1 MANEKDLYAVLGV
14 SKKATVDEI
23 KKAYR
28 KLARKYHP
36 DLNPGNKQAEER
48 FKEIS
53 VAQDVLTD
61 TEKRKL
67 YDEFGLAG
75 LQAGFDPNQARE
87 YQRWAGG
94 GRRTG
99 GTTFRTTGGGPGGFD
114 FHGFESTGRRGGARA
129 QERGFADIIEELFG
143 RASMGQEATETPE
156 VGGGDIEY
164 PIEVDLLDALRGI
177 QTSVSVR
184 RPVPCPQCHGTGR
197 QGLRACTKCTG
208 TGTIEERET
217 LKVKIPPGIADGARV
232 RVRGKG
238 GVGLDGAPGDLY
250 FRVKIRPHPLIQ
262 RDGND
267 LTIDL
272 PVTVGEA
279 MLGAT
284 VDVPTPPKGRVQM
297 KVPPKSQSG
306 QRLRLK
312 GRGVVDPKTKA
323 AGDLYV
329 RLVVH
334 VPSNGASEKVREAVE
349 VLEDAYP
356 ENPRAH
362 LKL

>member
-1 MANEKDLYAVLGV
+1 MGNEKDLYAVLGV

-61 TEKRKL
+61 AEKRKL

-94 GRRTG
+94 GAGRG
-99 GTTFRTTGGGPGGFD
+99 GATFRTTGGPGGFD
-114 FHGFESTGRRGGARA
+114 FHTFESGGRGRGTRG

-143 RASMGQEATETPE
+143 RASMGQEATDEPT

-197 QGLRACTKCTG
+197 QGLRACTRCTG

-250 FRVKIRPHPLIQ
+250 FRVKIRPNPLIQ

-267 LTIDL
+267 LTIEV

-284 VDVPTPPKGRVQM
+284 IDVPTPPKGRVQM

-323 AGDLYV
+323 AGDLGLTRHALRHQMLKV
-329 RLVVH
+329 GLA
-334 VPSNGASEKVREAVE
+334 PANGHNA
-349 VLEDAYP
+349 
-356 ENPRAH
+356 
-362 LKL
+362 

>member
-14 SKKATVDEI
+14 SRKATVDEI

-61 TEKRKL
+61 AEKRKL

-94 GRRTG
+94 AGRG
-99 GTTFRTTGGGPGGFD
+99 GAAFRSTRSGGFD
-114 FHGFESTGRRGGARA
+114 FRDFETTTHRRGSTRT

-143 RASMGQEATETPE
+143 RASMGQEATEEPAA
-156 VGGGDIEY
+156 GGGDIEY
-164 PIEVDLLDALRGI
+164 PIEVELLDALRGI

-197 QGLRACTKCTG
+197 QGLRACPRCTG
-208 TGTIEERET
+208 TGSIEEREA

-238 GVGLDGAPGDLY
+238 GIGLDGAPGDLY
-250 FRVKIRPHPLIQ
+250 FRVKIRPHPLIR

-267 LTIDL
+267 LTIEV

-279 MLGAT
+279 MLGASI
-284 VDVPTPPKGRVQM
+284 DVPTPPNGRVQM

-334 VPSNGASEKVREAVE
+334 VPSDGTSERVREAVE

>member
-14 SKKATVDEI
+14 GRKAPVDEI

-28 KLARKYHP
+28 KLARKHHP

-53 VAQDVLTD
+53 VAHDVLTD
-61 TEKRKL
+61 PEKRKL

-87 YQRWAGG
+87 YQRWASGG
-94 GRRTG
+94 GGG
-99 GTTFRTTGGGPGGFD
+99 GTTFRTSRSGGGFD
-114 FHGFESTGRRGGARA
+114 FRDFESGGRRRAGARA

-143 RASMGQEATETPE
+143 RASMGQEATEEPAA
-156 VGGGDIEY
+156 GGGDIEY
-164 PIEVDLLDALRGI
+164 PMEVELLDALRGI

-184 RPVPCPQCHGTGR
+184 RPVPCPTCHGTGR
-197 QGLRACTKCTG
+197 QGLRACTRCTG
-208 TGTIEERET
+208 TGSIEERET
-217 LKVKIPPGIADGARV
+217 LKVKIPPGIGDGARV

-238 GVGLDGAPGDLY
+238 GIGLDGAPGDIY

-267 LTIDL
+267 LTIEV

-279 MLGAT
+279 MLGST
-284 VDVPTPPKGRVQM
+284 IDVPTPPQGRVQM

-329 RLVVH
+329 RLMVH
-334 VPSNGASEKVREAVE
+334 VPNDGVSERVREAVE
-349 VLEDAYP
+349 VVEDAYP
-356 ENPRAH
+356 SNPRAN

>member
-61 TEKRKL
+61 ADKRKL

-94 GRRTG
+94 GARS
-99 GTTFRTTGGGPGGFD
+99 GTTFRSTGQSGAYD
-114 FHGFESTGRRGGARA
+114 FRDFESGSRGRSARG

-143 RASMGQEATETPE
+143 RASMGQEATEEPA

-197 QGLRACTKCTG
+197 QGLRACTRCTG
-208 TGTIEERET
+208 TGSIEEREA

-250 FRVKIRPHPLIQ
+250 FRVKIRPNPLIQ

-267 LTIDL
+267 LTIDV

-284 VDVPTPPKGRVQM
+284 IDVPTPPKGRVQM

>member
-1 MANEKDLYAVLGV
+1 MPNEKDLYAVLGV
-14 SKKATVDEI
+14 SKTASVDDI

-36 DLNPGNKQAEER
+36 DLNPNNKQAEER

-61 TEKRKL
+61 SEKRKI

-87 YQRWAGG
+87 YQRWAGSG
-94 GRRTG
+94 GARG
-99 GTTFRTTGGGPGGFD
+99 ATFRGTDRGGGFD
-114 FHGFESTGRRGGARA
+114 FRDFESATRRRGGRT

-143 RASMGQEATETPE
+143 RASMGQEAAEEPAA
-156 VGGGDIEY
+156 GGGDIEY

-184 RPVPCPQCHGTGR
+184 RPSPCPQCHGTGR
-197 QGLRACTKCTG
+197 QGLRACTRCTG
-208 TGTIEERET
+208 TGIIEERET
-217 LKVKIPPGIADGARV
+217 LKVRIPPGIADGARV

-250 FRVKIRPHPLIQ
+250 FRVKIRPHPAIQ

-267 LTIDL
+267 LTIEV

-284 VDVPTPPKGRVQM
+284 IDVPTPPKGRVQM
-297 KVPPKSQSG
+297 KVPPRSQSG

-329 RLVVH
+329 RLAVH
-334 VPSNGASEKVREAVE
+334 VPNDGVSERVREAVE
-349 VLEDAYP
+349 VLEEAYTT
-356 ENPRAH
+356 NPRAN

>member
-14 SKKATVDEI
+14 GRKASVDEI

-28 KLARKYHP
+28 KLARKHHP
-36 DLNPGNKQAEER
+36 DVNPGNKQAEDR

-53 VAQDVLTD
+53 VAHDVLSD
-61 TEKRKL
+61 PEKRKL
-67 YDEFGLAG
+67 YDEFGLTG
-75 LQAGFDPNQARE
+75 LQAGFDANQARE

-94 GRRTG
+94 GG
-99 GTTFRTTGGGPGGFD
+99 GTTFRTARPGGFD
-114 FHGFESTGRRGGARA
+114 YRDFDSAARRRGSTRT

-143 RASMGQEATETPE
+143 RSSMGQEAAEEPAA
-156 VGGGDIEY
+156 GGGDIEY

-184 RPVPCPQCHGTGR
+184 RPVPCPVCHGTGR
-197 QGLRACTKCTG
+197 QGLRACTRCTG
-208 TGTIEERET
+208 TGVIEERET
-217 LKVKIPPGIADGARV
+217 LKVRIPPGIRDGARV

-284 VDVPTPPKGRVQM
+284 IDVPTPPKGRVQM
-297 KVPPKSQSG
+297 KVPAKSQTG

-312 GRGVVDPKTKA
+312 GRGVVDPKTKT

-329 RLVVH
+329 RLMVH
-334 VPSNGASEKVREAVE
+334 VPSDGTSERVREAVE
-349 VLEDAYP
+349 VLDDAYP
-356 ENPRAH
+356 ESPRAN

>member
-14 SKKATVDEI
+14 SRKATVDEI

-28 KLARKYHP
+28 KLARKHHP

-61 TEKRKL
+61 PEKRKV

-94 GRRTG
+94 GGR
-99 GTTFRTTGGGPGGFD
+99 GTTFRTTGEGGFD
-114 FHGFESTGRRGGARA
+114 FRDFESTARRRGGARA
-129 QERGFADIIEELFG
+129 QERSFTDIIEELFG
-143 RASMGQEATETPE
+143 RASMGQESSEAPAA
-156 VGGGDIEY
+156 GGGDIEY
-164 PIEVDLLDALRGI
+164 PIEVDFLDALRGI

-197 QGLRACTKCTG
+197 QGLRACQRCTG
-208 TGTIEERET
+208 TGTIEEREV

-250 FRVKIRPHPLIQ
+250 FLVKIRPHPLIQ

-267 LTIDL
+267 LTIEV

-284 VDVPTPPKGRVQM
+284 IDVPTPPKGRVQM

-323 AGDLYV
+323 AGDIYV

-334 VPSNGASEKVREAVE
+334 VPKDGTSERVREAVE
-349 VLEDAYP
+349 VLEEAYP

>member
-14 SKKATVDEI
+14 PRKASVDEI

-28 KLARKYHP
+28 KLARKHHP

-61 TEKRKL
+61 PEKRKI

-94 GRRTG
+94 GGRG
-99 GTTFRTTGGGPGGFD
+99 ATFRSTGAGGFD
-114 FHGFESTGRRGGARA
+114 FRDFESTARRRGGARA
-129 QERGFADIIEELFG
+129 EERGFADIIEELFG
-143 RASMGQEATETPE
+143 RASMGQEATDEPAI
-156 VGGGDIEY
+156 GGGDIEY

-197 QGLRACTKCTG
+197 HGLRACPRCTG
-208 TGTIEERET
+208 TGTIEDREA

-267 LTIDL
+267 LTIEV

-279 MLGAT
+279 VFGASIA
-284 VDVPTPPKGRVQM
+284 VPTPPKGRVQM

-329 RLVVH
+329 RLIVH
-334 VPSNGASEKVREAVE
+334 VPTDGTSERVREAVE